1 MIPGFEDSLIGK
13 KVGKKYTIN
22 VTFPKDYQAAELA
35 GKDAEFDVTI
45 NSKQQLV
52 TPDYDEAFI
61 KSVSKFDNKKDY
73 EKSVKKELTKKAKED
88 AETQLQ
94 EDLWA
99 KVLAKT
105 KVKKY
110 PKGMIKDET
119 EIQKVQ
125 YQRMADQYGM
135 SPEAMGITED
145 QYKSMAKESLKEKLA
160 LHAIVKKEGIKVKR
174 SDMEDFYNGIIDYTD
189 AVGQAA
195 QGAKRLDDSATALLE
210 GSVEL
215 NDGAK
220 ALSEGVETLGDGT
233 GELVDGADQLD
244 DGASALYDGAGQLAD
259 GSGALLDGVQTL
271 CDSKDDLVDGAYALF
286 EGAVELDDGM
296 NALKDGLEQLD
307 EAAIQKLVDLI
318 DGDFRT
324 LSDRTEAMLDLMN
337 DYPSYGGRS
346 EEMSGVTAFVIR
358 TEAVEAAEESVT
370 DR

>member
-1 MIPGFEDSLIGK
+1 MASS
-13 KVGKKYTIN
+13 KVRNIISKNIREQKHKSAYLN
-22 VTFPKDYQAAELA
+22 AVAEALEEN
-35 GKDAEFDVTI
+35 GKDG
-45 NSKQQLV
+45 
-52 TPDYDEAFI
+52 
-61 KSVSKFDNKKDY
+61 
-73 EKSVKKELTKKAKED
+73 D
-88 AETQLQ
+88 AYRALA
-94 EDLWA
+94 DL
-99 KVLAKT
+99 L
-105 KVKKY
+105 
-110 PKGMIKDET
+110 D
-119 EIQKVQ
+119 
-125 YQRMADQYGM
+125 D
-135 SPEAMGITED
+135 
-145 QYKSMAKESLKEKLA
+145 L
-160 LHAIVKKEGIKVKR
+160 

-195 QGAKRLDDSATALLE
+195 QGAKRLDDSATELLE

-233 GELVDGADQLD
+233 GELVDG
-244 DGASALYDGAGQLAD
+244 
-259 GSGALLDGVQTL
+259 
-271 CDSKDDLVDGAYALF
+271 VD
-286 EGAVELDDGM
+286 
-296 NALKDGLEQLD
+296 QLD

>member
-1 MIPGFEDSLIGK
+1 M
-13 KVGKKYTIN
+13 
-22 VTFPKDYQAAELA
+22 
-35 GKDAEFDVTI
+35 
-45 NSKQQLV
+45 
-52 TPDYDEAFI
+52 
-61 KSVSKFDNKKDY
+61 
-73 EKSVKKELTKKAKED
+73 
-88 AETQLQ
+88 
-94 EDLWA
+94 
-99 KVLAKT
+99 
-105 KVKKY
+105 
-110 PKGMIKDET
+110 
-119 EIQKVQ
+119 
-125 YQRMADQYGM
+125 
-135 SPEAMGITED
+135 
-145 QYKSMAKESLKEKLA
+145 
-160 LHAIVKKEGIKVKR
+160 
-174 SDMEDFYNGIIDYTD
+174 
-189 AVGQAA
+189 
-195 QGAKRLDDSATALLE
+195 
-210 GSVEL
+210 
-215 NDGAK
+215 DG
-220 ALSEGVETLGDGT
+220 V
-233 GELVDGADQLD
+233 DQLD